1 MDLITNPSKQNLDGY
16 GYVVA
21 SGWVS
26 RPFRIPRIA
35 YIQHAA
41 YTIAYLFV
49 VGYNFHADAN
59 D

>member
-1 MDLITNPSKQNLDGY
+1 MGFAALSNPQVLLAFFFNN
-16 GYVVA
+16 
-21 SGWVS
+21 
-26 RPFRIPRIA
+26 A

-41 YTIAYLFV
+41 YTIAYSTV